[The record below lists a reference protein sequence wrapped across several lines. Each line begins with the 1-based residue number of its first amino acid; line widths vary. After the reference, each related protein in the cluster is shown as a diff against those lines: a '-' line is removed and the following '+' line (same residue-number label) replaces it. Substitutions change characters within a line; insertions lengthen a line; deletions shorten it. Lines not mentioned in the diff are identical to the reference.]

1 MYERAKQQ
9 SDAKVNKSL
18 DFMVD
23 KCPVTL
29 LFSGH
34 KPMSVM
40 IDKRTENQFAA
51 IVANKDQLTLK
62 FAIFKTH
69 PVLER

>member
-1 MYERAKQQ
+1 
-9 SDAKVNKSL
+9 
-18 DFMVD
+18 MVY
-23 KCPVTL
+23 KCPVTS

-40 IDKRTENQFAA
+40 IDKRTEKQFAA

-62 FAIFKTH
+62 FAIF
-69 PVLER
+69 

>member
-1 MYERAKQQ
+1 MYERAIQQ

-18 DFMVD
+18 DFVVD
-23 KCPVTL
+23 KCPLTS

-34 KPMSVM
+34 KPVSVM
-40 IDKRTENQFAA
+40 VDKRTKKQFAA

-62 FAIFKTH
+62 FTIFKTH
-69 PVLER
+69 PVLVR

>member
-9 SDAKVNKSL
+9 SDAKVNKSI

-23 KCPVTL
+23 KCTVIS

-40 IDKRTENQFAA
+40 IDDRTKKQFAA
-51 IVANKDQLTLK
+51 IVANKDQLTLRL
-62 FAIFKTH
+62 AIFKTH
-69 PVLER
+69 PVLVR

>member
-1 MYERAKQQ
+1 MCERALQQ

-18 DFMVD
+18 DFVVD
-23 KCPVTL
+23 KRPLTS

-40 IDKRTENQFAA
+40 IDDRTKKQFAA
-51 IVANKDQLTLK
+51 IVANKDQLTLRL
-62 FAIFKTH
+62 AIFKTH
-69 PVLER
+69 PVLVR

>member
-1 MYERAKQQ
+1 MHERAMQQ

-23 KCPVTL
+23 KTELTP

-34 KPMSVM
+34 SPLCAM
-40 IDKRTENQFAA
+40 IDIRTQ
-51 IVANKDQLTLK
+51 
-62 FAIFKTH
+62 
-69 PVLER
+69 

>member
-9 SDAKVNKSL
+9 SDAKVNKSI

-23 KCPVTL
+23 KCTVTS

-40 IDKRTENQFAA
+40 IDSRTKKQFAA
-51 IVANKDQLTLK
+51 IVANKDQLTLR

>member
-18 DFMVD
+18 DFVVD
-23 KCPVTL
+23 KCPLTS

-34 KPMSVM
+34 KPVNVM
-40 IDKRTENQFAA
+40 IETRTKKQFAS
-51 IVANKDQLTLK
+51 IVANKDQLTLS

-69 PVLER
+69 PALER